1 MMKQRMVKQ
10 IAAAFLCLL
19 TLLTAPSC
27 GILEMREADPETAP
41 ASDGLLSQPKRPA
54 EQEGATGLQL
64 YTVPEDQKEEP
75 VVTFAFAGDILIDTF
90 IISDAA
96 RKAGKGQSYSFLRTV
111 SGVYR
116 NLENADVTV
125 GFDSSAVH
133 PKGDTDPTH
142 RTPAEALETL
152 SNAGYDVLNTLGWK
166 DDADVL
172 GQYGISGISTAENGQ
187 NRFDIAEKGITAA
200 VLAVGGDAYPI
211 GSEAVNSQIGR
222 AAEECDIVIVMADWG
237 SGMSSGEQCAAAYYM
252 AEAGADVIVGTG
264 STVGAVDW
272 LDKLDGTQTLVAY
285 SLGNLLS
292 TSSDFDSLTGGILS
306 FAVDKRTGRAGVKDV
321 VLTPTFTH
329 MEAGRKDVQVFP
341 LSSYRDD
348 LAQVHFIGGLSAET
362 VISYV
367 RSIVPAV
374 YLPAEYRR

>member
-1 MMKQRMVKQ
+1 MKLRILKQ
-10 IAAAFLCLL
+10 IAAALL
-19 TLLTAPSC
+19 SALILLAAPSC
-27 GILEMREADPETAP
+27 GFLEMREADPETAP
-41 ASDGLLSQPKRPA
+41 VSDGLLSQSKRPA
-54 EQEGATGLQL
+54 EQGGATGLQL
-64 YTVPEDQKEEP
+64 YTVPEDPKEEP

-96 RKAGKGQSYSFLRTV
+96 RKAGEGQTYSFLRTV

-142 RTPAEALETL
+142 RTPSEALGTL
-152 SNAGYDVLNTLGWK
+152 SDAGYDLLNTLGWK
-166 DDADVL
+166 DDAGVL
-172 GQYGISGISTAENGQ
+172 EQFGISGISTADGGE
-187 NRFDIAEKGITAA
+187 NRFDLTQKGISAA
-200 VLAVGGDAYPI
+200 ILAVGGSVYPI
-211 GSEAVNSQIGR
+211 GSEAVNGQIGR
-222 AAEECDIVIVMADWG
+222 AAEECDIVIVMADWDP
-237 SGMSSGEQCAAAYYM
+237 GMTSGEQCAAAYYM

-264 STVGAVDW
+264 STIGAVDW
-272 LDKLDGTQTLVAY
+272 LDKTDGTQTLVAY

-292 TSSDFDSLTGGILS
+292 TSDDSGSLTGGILS
-306 FAVDKRTGRAGVKDV
+306 FAVDKRTGKAGVRDV

-329 MEAGRKDVQVFP
+329 MEARKREVQVFP

-348 LAQVHFIGGLSAET
+348 LAEVHFIKGLSAESL
-362 VISYV
+362 ISYV